1 MKRFKNYSLAA
12 ISSSQEA
19 DMLRKALATMVVL
32 TLMFT
37 LGGGAARP
45 AKAAER
51 CTAEQGQLFIDEGR
65 YEHAIREFT
74 CVINAQPTDV
84 EGYRGRIEAE
94 LLLGRYSDAVRDYQ
108 RVIAFVLPV
117 HPDAKNTILAGYAA
131 RLAIAPENIPALTGA
146 SAARWWFFDYASA
159 IHVLNQLLVV
169 RPNDPYGNL
178 FRGSSRLLSGATKA
192 KGIADLER
200 AIALD
205 SQNPHVRFIVADAYT
220 YGLPDPE
227 RAFDEATLALNW
239 GLDTPRIHAIL
250 ATSYQAFGDQLAAA
264 AHIKTHIDLVT
275 TELRQAAPMAAG
287 TSQALDLVPGRT
299 YEISVSANA
308 GETISITTSSRD
320 FYDTIMVLLAPDG
333 TPVVGS
339 DDANFYFAAF
349 EYVAPIAGT
358 YRLQVTSF
366 ESVNTGELVVTRE
379 FSSR

>member
-1 MKRFKNYSLAA
+1 
-12 ISSSQEA
+12 
-19 DMLRKALATMVVL
+19 MLRKTFATIVVL
-32 TLMFT
+32 TLMLAF
-37 LGGGAARP
+37 GGGAARS
-45 AKAAER
+45 AKAAGN
-51 CTAEQGQLFIDEGR
+51 CTPEQGQLFIDQGR

-74 CVINAQPTDV
+74 CIIEEQPTEV

-131 RLAIAPENIPALTGA
+131 RLAISPTNIPALTGS

-159 IHVLNQLLVV
+159 IHVLNRLLAV

-178 FRGSSRLLSGATKA
+178 FRGSSRLLSGATKP
-192 KGIADLER
+192 KGIEDLER
-200 AIALD
+200 AITLD
-205 SQNPHVRFIVADAYT
+205 PQNPHVRFIVADAYT

-227 RAFDEATLALNW
+227 RAFAEAMLALTW

-250 ATSYQAFGDQLAAA
+250 AAAYLSFDDQMAAA
-264 AHIKTHIDLVT
+264 IEIKKHIDLVT
-275 TELRQAAPMAAG
+275 TELLGGPSLGAG
-287 TSQALDLVPGRT
+287 SSLSLDLVPGRT
-299 YEISVSANA
+299 YEIPVSATA
-308 GETISITTSSRD
+308 GETISITSSSRD
-320 FYDTIMVLLAPDG
+320 FYDTIIVLLAPDG

-349 EYVAPIAGT
+349 EYVAPVAGT

-366 ESVNTGELVVTRE
+366 ESVNTGELVVARD
-379 FSSR
+379 